1 MTTRNGGSGDEN
13 GTVELSSVVIA
24 GAVIVFELG
33 GIVSVVFFLLSSQ
46 RVSSHSCETFTKGA
60 T

>member
-33 GIVSVVFFLLSSQ
+33 GIVSVVFSIVLS
-46 RVSSHSCETFTKGA
+46 KGFKPFM
-60 T
+60 